1 MPTNHDNIKQ
11 RVEDLN
17 FEDEWEFGPLSEYHI
32 IARSI
37 DNVEFDTNK
46 KLPEVVHVYGNDDG
60 PAFFITYHMGR
71 HM

>member
-1 MPTNHDNIKQ
+1 MATSQDTKEGYIP
-11 RVEDLN
+11 EL
-17 FEDEWEFGPLSEYHI
+17 EPEFRPLSEYHI

-37 DNVEFDTNK
+37 DNVEFETNK
-46 KLPEVVHVYGNDDG
+46 KLPEVVHVYGNADD